1 LGLKSTASIIGNR
14 PPNRRSGRK
23 WLTWKRGLV
32 FLAVWTLVLGEIVLY
47 GDQVPG
53 TLEGWAALIV
63 LGLVGCIALAAVLDW
78 LFGNDRPAV

>member
-1 LGLKSTASIIGNR
+1 
-14 PPNRRSGRK
+14 
-23 WLTWKRGLV
+23 
-32 FLAVWTLVLGEIVLY
+32 LVLGEIVLY